1 MTTPLFKTRIE
12 PEDHLKLFKA
22 SPMSVSQFHS
32 FTENSKISISFFF
45 FVLAVF
51 FQVFVTLFVHLQET
65 AFSGM
70 QKDAKEGHQQT
81 QPLEAPHWVPEKQG
95 RHQNDGGCLGVGDHI
110 GAHWGKVFDGHIA
123 ENIEAAGQ
131 KTRDQ
136 QPYPQVEL
144 LCKTAFCFEECA
156 KRPGAFGESR
166 GCSQDRQIKRS
177 HVVAQRDGID
187 VLITKQPPLREA

>member
-1 MTTPLFKTRIE
+1 
-12 PEDHLKLFKA
+12 
-22 SPMSVSQFHS
+22 
-32 FTENSKISISFFF
+32 
-45 FVLAVF
+45 LAVF

-187 VLITKQPPLREA
+187 VLITKQPPLREASMNSHRASTFFNIL